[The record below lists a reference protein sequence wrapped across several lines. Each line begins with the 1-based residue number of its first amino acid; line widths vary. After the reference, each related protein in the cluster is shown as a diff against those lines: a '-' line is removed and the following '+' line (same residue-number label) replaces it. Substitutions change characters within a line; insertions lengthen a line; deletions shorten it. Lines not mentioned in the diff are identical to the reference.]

1 MNTRQV
7 QHCMWWW
14 KILSISGS
22 KERHVNVEKLLS
34 LGCKIQD
41 MLPGNST
48 DSNLKI
54 WLLVRPTAG
63 QRGTHRLLSCALFFS
78 PVTSRVH
85 DARSSRQPLLLSPDH
100 RLGHSLH
107 AQLSTTQHSP
117 HPQPLGFSHFQDV
130 SPTLWSKTVN
140 IRRMKHVIAKENQR
154 ALTLQT
160 GPLGRQRGY

>member
-1 MNTRQV
+1 
-7 QHCMWWW
+7 
-14 KILSISGS
+14 
-22 KERHVNVEKLLS
+22 
-34 LGCKIQD
+34 

-100 RLGHSLH
+100 YLGHSLH

-130 SPTLWSKTVN
+130 SNILIQNCKHPKDETCHSKGEPTGSNSSNWPFRQAERLLKKKKKKSLFPEGHLSQKNKNNT
-140 IRRMKHVIAKENQR
+140 K
-154 ALTLQT
+154 QT
-160 GPLGRQRGY
+160 